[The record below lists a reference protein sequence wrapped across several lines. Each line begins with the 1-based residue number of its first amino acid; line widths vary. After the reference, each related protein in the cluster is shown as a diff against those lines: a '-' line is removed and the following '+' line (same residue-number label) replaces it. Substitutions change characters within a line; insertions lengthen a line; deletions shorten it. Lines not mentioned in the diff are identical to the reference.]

1 MVKKIFIVFLMVFAL
16 SFAFAC
22 NETNDDKQNQT
33 VEYTVTFVVDGEK
46 TEVKV
51 KDGEKAAKPA
61 DPEKVGYTFSG
72 WYVGEAEYDFE
83 DPVTADTTVTAK
95 FEEVIVEY
103 TVKFVANG
111 EETVQTV
118 KEGEKAV
125 KPSDPVKEGYKFIGW
140 YTGEEIYDFEKV
152 VISDLELVA
161 SFEKI
166 SRYDLIK
173 EKGVIVI
180 TTSPDFA
187 PYEFIDG
194 TKTDQD
200 RYVGCDIELMK
211 YIAEKL
217 GVKLE
222 IIATDF
228 DTTYSLI
235 QNGNADLGIAAYIY
249 DEKKVEQFELS
260 KPYDEEGKQG
270 VIVLKEKV
278 EEYKDLASINKNGNS
293 VAATS
298 NTYQAEYAS
307 QFLNNVELRLVD
319 DIENGLSLLDK
330 GYVVAVAA
338 SSTAAE
344 KIIAEN
350 GDKYVFLDD
359 TFPVSETETQM
370 IVLAQKGEEELIA
383 EVNKIIDEVIEKGLY
398 KKWIKEAK
406 ELAEELGEL

>member
-46 TEVKV
+46 NEVKV

-111 EETVQTV
+111 EKTVQTV
-118 KEGEKAV
+118 KKGEKAV

-161 SFEKI
+161 AFEKI

-270 VIVLKEKV
+270 VIVLKEKI
-278 EEYKDLASINKNGNS
+278 EEYKDLSSINKNVNS
-293 VAATS
+293 VAATKY
-298 NTYQAEYAS
+298 TYQAEYAS

-406 ELAEELGEL
+406 ELAEEFGEL